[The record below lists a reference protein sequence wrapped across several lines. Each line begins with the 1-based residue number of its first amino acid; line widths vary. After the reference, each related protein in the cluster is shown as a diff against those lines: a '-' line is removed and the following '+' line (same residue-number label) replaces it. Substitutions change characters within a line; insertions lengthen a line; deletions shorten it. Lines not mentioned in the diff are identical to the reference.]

1 MTSAGSRAFSC
12 RTPPRAQYY
21 PPYPSATT
29 TAAAMT
35 PSPTRYYSPPAASY
49 YRPATAMM
57 YPPQYG
63 GSPNKQRKGRGK
75 YDDGGQVML
84 PDSTTLTPPNSLS
97 MKKSSVQVRV
107 VPACLLVN
115 VGMFDIS
122 KLPECVMYSQTN
134 TQAQPGAW
142 VQACDNI
149 LEALCLC

>member
-49 YRPATAMM
+49 YRPAATMM
-57 YPPQYG
+57 YPQYG
-63 GSPNKQRKGRGK
+63 GSPSKQRKGRGK

-97 MKKSSVQVRV
+97 MKKSSVQVSVMVTRV
-107 VPACLLVN
+107 ISACLLVN
-115 VGMFDIS
+115 TGVFDIS
-122 KLPECVMYSQTN
+122 ELLKV
-134 TQAQPGAW
+134 
-142 VQACDNI
+142 
-149 LEALCLC
+149 